1 MAIVSRSRVL
11 SVAIAAVL
19 LLATGCSGDSN
30 SNGTGVSGIVKIG
43 LLAPL
48 GGANAE
54 AGRDAQR
61 GADLA
66 ASVVNAGADADLAST
81 GIWGA
86 GRAALLSIVTMDTES
101 DRQRA
106 VDATDR
112 LVAEE
117 RVAGMVGAFDAE
129 ATLDASQR
137 AERLGT
143 PFVSGDVPLS
153 ALTERGLSW
162 FFRSGPDVRSFG
174 GAFLSLLRGAERDGV
189 ARRRVAV
196 LYGDRPEGH
205 DLQAMLQELA
215 EETDVQLVA
224 QERYA
229 LGDGDLTDEVGRI
242 RAAAPDMVLFGALPG
257 AGRVLGDAL
266 GGLGYAP
273 PGIVVYGAAAEAV
286 PLASMPGLDGRVS
299 RQVGWSSLVAQANPL
314 ATQVSKRYQ
323 SAYGG
328 PMTEAAAAA
337 YTAVMVLARAIGAA
351 GGLEPER
358 IRSALVATNVPGAET
373 VMPWEGVRFDVTHQ
387 NTLAATV
394 VEQATGSRFAVVY
407 PRELATAAFAWP
419 ATDPG
424 GRPAGAGATTGSS
437 GGAGTGSGR
446 ADARS
451 EG

>member
-1 MAIVSRSRVL
+1 MAIVSPSRVL
-11 SVAIAAVL
+11 SVAIATVL
-19 LLATGCSGDSN
+19 VLATGCSGDSN
-30 SNGTGVSGIVKIG
+30 SSGTGVSGVVKIG

-48 GGANAE
+48 AGANAE

-66 ASVVNAGADADLAST
+66 ASVVNAGTDAALAAT
-81 GIWGA
+81 GVWGA
-86 GRAALLSIVTMDTES
+86 GRASLSIVTMDTES

-112 LVAEE
+112 LVAEQ

-153 ALTERGLSW
+153 ALTERGLGW
-162 FFRSGPDVRSFG
+162 FFRSGPDVRGFG
-174 GAFLSLLRGAERDGV
+174 SAFLSLLRGAERDGV

-196 LYGDRPEGH
+196 IYGDRPEGH
-205 DLQAMLQELA
+205 DLKAMLQELA
-215 EETDVQLVA
+215 EETDVELVA
-224 QERYA
+224 QVRYTP
-229 LGDGDLTDEVGRI
+229 GDPDLTDEVGAV

-257 AGRVLGDAL
+257 SGRVLGEAL

-273 PGIVVYGAAAEAV
+273 PGIVVYGSAQEAV
-286 PLASMPGLDGRVS
+286 PLAAVPGLDGRVS
-299 RQVGWSSLVAQANPL
+299 RQVGWSALVAQANPL
-314 ATQVSKRYQ
+314 ATEVSTRYQ
-323 SAYGG
+323 SVYGG

-394 VEQATGSRFAVVY
+394 IEQATGGRFAVVY
-407 PRELATAAFAWP
+407 PRELATAPFTWP
-419 ATDPG
+419 ATDSG
-424 GRPAGAGATTGSS
+424 GLPAGAATGP
-437 GGAGTGSGR
+437 GR
-446 ADARS
+446 GDARG